1 MSGGSR
7 PGAGE
12 HPMEARIGRLL
23 GVATLVAVS
32 LLALGSALLLGAG
45 QSPLDPALALD
56 LGRLADDLAR
66 VQPAALL
73 WLGLLFVVVTP
84 AARVVAALVGYL
96 GDGERGMAVVAVLI
110 LIVIAAGVAAGTIG
124 A

>member
-1 MSGGSR
+1 MIGGR
-7 PGAGE
+7 PTDAGE
-12 HPMEARIGRLL
+12 HPIETRIGQVL
-23 GVATLVAVS
+23 GIGTLIAVI
-32 LLALGSALLLGAG
+32 LLAVGSLALLAAG
-45 QSPLDPALALD
+45 RSPLDPAPALD

-73 WLGLLFVVVTP
+73 WLGLLLVVMTP

-96 GDGERGMAVVAVLI
+96 GGGERGMAVVAVLI
-110 LIVIAAGVAAGTIG
+110 LVVIAAGVAAGTIG

>member
-1 MSGGSR
+1 MSGQSR
-7 PGAGE
+7 RDAGQ

-23 GVATLVAVS
+23 GVATLVAVG
-32 LLALGSALLLGAG
+32 LLAIGSVVLLGAG
-45 QSPLDPALALD
+45 RSPLDPAPALD
-56 LGRLADDLAR
+56 PTRLADDLAR
-66 VQPAALL
+66 LQPAAFL
-73 WLGLLFVVVTP
+73 WLGLLLVVVTP

-110 LIVIAAGVAAGTIG
+110 LLVIAAGVVAGAVG